1 MPPKRACRVLLAG
14 GGTGGHVSP
23 LLAVAEALRERDAG
37 ATFLFCGG
45 RRGLEAELVPA
56 SGIPF
61 HATPMP
67 SLRDPDSR
75 LSLVSRGILL
85 PLALADALLRIARFR
100 PSVCF
105 TTGGL
110 VSFPV
115 VLAAALWRVPV
126 LIWTGDVIPGRANR
140 ALARFAR
147 RVATTFP
154 EAERHLPRGKALFTG
169 NPIRR
174 SLLRW
179 RRPEARTVLRLDEGE
194 VVLVSGGSQGSERIN
209 EVMLAALAQ
218 ILPRATVVHL
228 TGGAHIGR
236 AEAKRAALPAELR
249 ERYRPYSFL
258 REEMGAALAAADL
271 VVGRASSSSIAES
284 LAFGIPLVLIPFRA
298 AAEGHQEANAR
309 AVVEAGAAS
318 VVRESQLDADRLVA
332 EVVGLL
338 NDPARMSR
346 MSSAAKAL
354 GKPRAAEVV
363 ADELQRLGNCA

>member
-1 MPPKRACRVLLAG
+1 MDPD
-14 GGTGGHVSP
+14 
-23 LLAVAEALRERDAG
+23 VA
-37 ATFLFCGG
+37 FLFLGG
-45 RRGLEAELVPA
+45 RRGLEADLVGA

-75 LSLVSRGILL
+75 MSLVTRGFLL
-85 PLALADALLRIARFR
+85 PVAFFDALIQVIRAR

-110 VSFPV
+110 VSFPI
-115 VLAAALWRVPV
+115 VLAATAWRVPV

-147 RVATTFP
+147 RVATTFVG
-154 EAERHLPRGKALFTG
+154 AERHLPRGKALLTG

-179 RRPEARTVLRLDEGE
+179 GRPEARTALELDHGQ

-209 EVMLAALAQ
+209 DVVLSALPQLLRA
-218 ILPRATVVHL
+218 ATVVHL
-228 TGGAHIGR
+228 TGGSHLGR
-236 AEAKRAALPAELR
+236 AEAKKATLPADLAA
-249 ERYRPYSFL
+249 RYRPYAFL
-258 REEMGAALAAADL
+258 RDEMGAALASANV
-271 VVGRASSSSIAES
+271 VVGRASSSSIAEA

-298 AAEGHQEANAR
+298 SAEGHQEANAR
-309 AVVEAGAAS
+309 AIEEVGAAL
-318 VVRESQLDADRLVA
+318 VIRESQLDAQRLAA

-338 NDPARMSR
+338 NDPARLAR
-346 MSSAAKAL
+346 MSSAAKAM
-354 GKPRAAEVV
+354 GRPHAAEVV
-363 ADELQRLGNCA
+363 AAELLALGNCA